1 MSIVCQSDRLNTTCL
16 VGPIGGLMGFT
27 TYLSP
32 RILLRADILRGLRT
46 GKPKVL
52 YFGELLKYLYTSGS
66 KSYGVYNGTLPEE
79 YFYKPS
85 IKLPFAPAWTL
96 EGMVAEAKKDG
107 ITIAYTTIYK
117 TLAVQEQEFKKIN
130 SKTPTNV
137 SKASSNSEVKNGRNY
152 AGVKWYPTTV
162 TSYNPLPGFSIFG
175 TGLCIK
181 IKNNN
186 DKIINFIK
194 AYGESY
200 GWSWCSNFPTSDP
213 DFQNILVYSAGDEK
227 PYRYKDRT
235 SQEVDRFKPVPVAK
249 PPAGAPGP
257 GEKQVWMP
265 GPKPVVNPETGKITY
280 PPGYNPG
287 NNGKWVNVPVNSNVT
302 QQSNSSVYSGSPW
315 QSGSYGTYSSGFGQG
330 VNEKGLKILVLNGGA
345 GEGAG
350 AKLAAVLKRLGF
362 HCARG
367 YQLSFA
373 HYNKEDIIYYDRGRG
388 QEYVA
393 KSNPTRRPK

>member
-16 VGPIGGLMGFT
+16 VGPIGGLMGIT

-32 RILLRADILRGLRT
+32 RLQLRADILRGLRT

-66 KSYGVYNGTLPEE
+66 KSYGVYNGTLPEK

-235 SQEVDRFKPVPVAK
+235 SQEVDTFKPVPANK
-249 PPAGAPGP
+249 PPAGAPRA
-257 GEKQVWMP
+257 GEMW
-265 GPKPVVNPETGKITY
+265 
-280 PPGYNPG
+280 
-287 NNGKWVNVPVNSNVT
+287 KWVPSNTPNVGNGGHWTVVPDTQTSVT
-302 QQSNSSVYSGSPW
+302 QLSNSSVYSGSPW

-350 AKLAAVLKRLGF
+350 AKLAFVLKRLGF